1 MLRIGIDIGGT
12 FTDVVG
18 WRGSAGGAGVTETLK
33 VPSTPPDFATGFRN
47 GVEALLERLPPG
59 ADEPVMV
66 VHGTTVATNT
76 VIERSGA
83 TVALLVTEGFKDIL
97 ELARLKL
104 PQSMQFNAR
113 RPAPLVPRDRVLEV
127 PERLHPD
134 GSVRREIDLDA
145 ALAAATE
152 AKARGATA
160 IAVAF
165 LHAFRNPA
173 HERAVRDAILA
184 AHPDLDVTLSS
195 DVWPRLGEYERA
207 TLAVLNAF
215 VKARM
220 AGYIGEVEAYL
231 AARLPEARLYITRS
245 NGGAMAAAEARR
257 FPVQTLLSGP
267 ASGVTAAQQLGRLME
282 EPAFLTMDM
291 GGTSTDLSLIRDGHL
306 TLAEDAE
313 VGEFPLAMPVTGI
326 EAIGAGGGSIVAFDE
341 AVLRVGPQSAGAR
354 PGPACFGKGGTLP
367 TVTDAY
373 VLCGYVDPD
382 NFLGGQMRLDPAEAE
397 AAYRGLG
404 GALAGDPAGLA
415 EAAISVA
422 TSNMVASVLPYL
434 ARHGVD
440 AENLTLV
447 LFGGAGSVHG
457 PLLARE
463 VGINRVLIPNT
474 PSVFCAYGGLVTE
487 LMEDFTLPLQGVGVT
502 SALLADSFAAMAA
515 EARGWLAKQLPRGLA
530 AREALEHWVELR
542 YRGQSFNI
550 AVELPEAAAACG
562 DMEALRAAF
571 LQEYRRLYV
580 HADPAGEIEV
590 VELRL
595 RIRGALAAPGAFAPP
610 AATALPAPRGMRQA
624 RFDGA
629 AREVMV
635 WNRRDLPAGHTIAG
649 PAIIEQEDTTILL
662 PPDFTLAVQPSGEL
676 ILYRKS

>member
-12 FTDVVG
+12 FTDVIG
-18 WRGSAGGAGVTETLK
+18 WHETGSGPGITASLK

-47 GVEALLERLPPG
+47 GLESLLERLHPAAG
-59 ADEPVMV
+59 EPIMV

-83 TVALLVTEGFKDIL
+83 RVALLVTEGFKDIL

-104 PQSMQFNAR
+104 RESMNFNAR
-113 RPAPLVPRDRVLEV
+113 RVRPLVPRDLVLEV

-134 GSVRREIDLDA
+134 GSVRVPVD
-145 ALAAATE
+145 LAAAV
-152 AKARGATA
+152 AAAGQARARGVTA
-160 IAVAF
+160 LAVAF

-173 HERAVRDAILA
+173 HERAVRDAIQA
-184 AHPDLDVTLSS
+184 AYPDLDVTISS
-195 DVWPRLGEYERA
+195 DVWPKVGEYERA

-215 VKARM
+215 VSGKM
-220 AGYIGEVEAYL
+220 SGYLGEVQEYL
-231 AARLPEARLYITRS
+231 AARLPQARLYITRS

-257 FPVQTLLSGP
+257 FPVHTLLSGP
-267 ASGVTAAQQLGRLME
+267 AAGVTAAQHLGRLLA

-326 EAIGAGGGSIVAFDE
+326 EAIGAGGGSIIAFDE
-341 AVLRVGPQSAGAR
+341 TVLKVGPQSAGAR

-373 VLCGYVDPD
+373 VVCGYVDPD
-382 NFLGGQMRLDPAEAE
+382 NFLGGKIRLDAAAAE
-397 AAYRGLG
+397 AALRNLG
-404 GALAGDPAGLA
+404 GPLAADPASLA
-415 EAAISVA
+415 ESAVAVA
-422 TSNMVASVLPYL
+422 TSNMVTSVLPYL

-447 LFGGAGSVHG
+447 LFGGAGSVQG

-487 LMEDFTLPLQGVGVT
+487 LMEDFTRAAQGLNVDGAIL
-502 SALLADSFAAMAA
+502 SKSFADMTVD
-515 EARGWLAKQLPRGLA
+515 ARAWLAAQTPGGA
-530 AREALEHWVELR
+530 VGAEALEHWVEAR
-542 YRGQSFNI
+542 YRGQTFNI
-550 AVELPEAAAACG
+550 AIQLPAEVIHAG
-562 DMEALRAAF
+562 DMDALRAAY
-571 LQEYRRLYV
+571 LSEYERLYAHV
-580 HADPAGEIEV
+580 DQQAPIEV
-590 VELRL
+590 VEMRL
-595 RIRGALAAPGAFAPP
+595 RIRGSLPAPGAFAPP
-610 AATALPAPRGMRQA
+610 EATAPPTPRSHRCA

-629 AREVMV
+629 AVQVSV
-635 WNRRDLPAGHTIAG
+635 WNRRDLPAGHQLPG
-649 PAIIEQEDTTILL
+649 PCIVEQDDTTILV
-662 PPDFTLAVQPSGEL
+662 PPDFSLAVLPSGEL
-676 ILYRKS
+676 ILTRKV